1 MPIRR
6 LPPQLINQIAAGEV
20 VERPASVIKELLE
33 NSLDAGASR
42 IEVEAEQGGV
52 GLCRVRDNGS
62 GIGRDELGLALMR
75 HATSKIESLNDLEH
89 VGTLGFRGEA
99 LPSVASVSRLTLTSR
114 TVASDSGWRV
124 SVDNG
129 EAEGP
134 GPAAHPVGT
143 TVEVRDLFFNTPAR
157 RKFLRTEK
165 TEYRHLEKVVR
176 KLALSHF
183 DTEFVFRHNARP
195 VFHLPVANEQVEK
208 ERRVAELCGRTFME
222 NALYIEHSHGDLRL
236 SGWVA
241 LPAFS
246 RSQPD
251 LQYFFLNDRM
261 VRDKTI
267 SHAVRQGY
275 ADVLFHGR
283 HPAYV
288 LYLDM
293 DPGQVDVNAHPAK
306 DEVRFRDSRGI
317 HDFVWRT
324 IERVLAGTT
333 AGGAG
338 DTGLRPPAKMTRH
351 AGASPGTSHRQQ
363 GMPLNVADAMAI
375 YSSPRADEPL
385 TGKDVDA
392 PLGFAL
398 GQLHGVYILAQ
409 NTDGLVLV
417 DMHAAHERITYEKMK
432 TALDNGNLRSQ
443 PLLLPIV
450 IRLTEAEAN
459 RVESEQDC
467 LAELGFVLGR
477 SGPTS
482 VTVREVPSYL
492 RDAEAEQL
500 VRDVIADLQQQD
512 ASNRPRERM
521 NEILADMAC
530 HASVRAKRKLA
541 IPEMNAL
548 LRQMEQTERSDQC
561 NHGRPTWMRLTMEE
575 LDRLF
580 LRGR

>member
-1 MPIRR
+1 MPIRQ
-6 LPPQLINQIAAGEV
+6 LPPQLVSQIAAGEV
-20 VERPASVIKELLE
+20 VERPASVVKELLE

-42 IEVEAEQGGV
+42 IEVEVEKGGI
-52 GLCRVRDNGS
+52 GLCRVRDNGA
-62 GIGRDELGLALMR
+62 GIDREELGLALMR
-75 HATSKIESLNDLEH
+75 HATSKIGSLNDLEH

-99 LPSVASVSRLTLTSR
+99 LPSMASVSRLTLTSR

-124 SVDNG
+124 RADN
-129 EAEGP
+129 ATLDDP

-208 ERRVAELCGRTFME
+208 ERRVAELCGQTFME
-222 NALYIEHSHGDLRL
+222 NALYVEHSHGDLRL
-236 SGWVA
+236 SGWLA

-251 LQYFFLNDRM
+251 LQYFFLNGRM

-306 DEVRFRDSRGI
+306 HEVRFRDGRGI
-317 HDFVWRT
+317 HDFVYRT
-324 IERVLAGTT
+324 VERVLAGTT
-333 AGGAG
+333 AGSAG
-338 DTGLRPPAKMTRH
+338 DAGLRPPARI
-351 AGASPGTSHRQQ
+351 AGHPGVSSGQSHHQQ
-363 GMPLNVADAMAI
+363 RMPLNVADAMAV
-375 YSSPRADEPL
+375 YSTAGTDEPI
-385 TGKDVDA
+385 TGQDVDA

-409 NTDGLVLV
+409 NAAGLILV

-432 TALDNGNLRSQ
+432 KALNNGNLRSQ
-443 PLLLPIV
+443 PLLLPLV
-450 IRLTEAEAN
+450 IKLTEAEAD
-459 RVESEQDC
+459 RVESDQAC

-500 VRDVIADLQQQD
+500 VRDVIADLEFKE

-530 HASVRAKRKLA
+530 HASVRAHRMLT